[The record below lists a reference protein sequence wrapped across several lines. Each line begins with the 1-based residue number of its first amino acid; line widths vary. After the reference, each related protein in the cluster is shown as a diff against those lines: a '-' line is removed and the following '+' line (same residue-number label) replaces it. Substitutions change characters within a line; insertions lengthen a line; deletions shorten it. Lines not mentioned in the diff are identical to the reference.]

1 MELIKKIKEIVCK
14 YSLLDTDIDDLCED
28 TDLISDLGINSI
40 GIIQIFIELEE
51 EFEIE
56 IDGDFDFSTMSKL
69 SSLYDVVKEIWNRK
83 NTTME

>member
-1 MELIKKIKEIVCK
+1 MELLNKVKEIVCK

-56 IDGDFDFSTMSKL
+56 IDGDFDFSAMSKL
-69 SSLYDVVKEIWNRK
+69 SNLYDVVKRILNK
-83 NTTME
+83 KSTMME